1 MYKHDIHKGFT
12 YLFFFMITIVILIP
26 TVPISFHI
34 DQYTYMNAL
43 IFSIIGSVCF
53 SEIYL
58 ALHESI
64 KDRGFLAS
72 FVRYLFILPVFAINS
87 SIVLLGNWFALQYK
101 IVDTLNF
108 TWFTVVGGLI
118 WLISFHTA
126 KLVPNLPAMVFKKKE
141 Q

>member
-1 MYKHDIHKGFT
+1 MYKHDIHKSFT

-26 TVPISFHI
+26 TVPNSF
-34 DQYTYMNAL
+34 QVNQFTYMNAL

-64 KDRGFLAS
+64 KDRGFLAI

-87 SIVLLGNWFALQYK
+87 SIVLLGNWFVVQHK
-101 IVDTLNF
+101 ILDTLNF
-108 TWFTVVGGLI
+108 TWFAVFGGFI
-118 WLISFHTA
+118 WLISFHLA
-126 KLVPNLPAMVFKKKE
+126 KIIPNLPAIVLKKKE